1 MADQIKISYED
12 KKKCAL
18 NRYHIQKG
26 AYIFFRPV
34 RSK

>member
-26 AYIFFRPV
+26 AYIF
-34 RSK
+34 SAQ